1 MRKVEVIFCCCF
13 ECEVEQSLDFT
24 CRALQGHRQCI
35 DSTIAYLSPGHCT
48 QERKEM
54 QSTGQGSLLLAN
66 CSSIPGVRSFPSQ
79 SETPA
84 QRCSTTPLWHM
95 RKTAVDLG
103 LSRFGLTAFN
113 CRDRAPRPVGRL
125 PCRHIVIFC
134 RTECHQALESVLLQS
149 RSLGHSSGCFSYF
162 VPIVFY
168 SPIAAR
174 ES

>member
-1 MRKVEVIFCCCF
+1 MQGTPGSQAVHRQHNCL
-13 ECEVEQSLDFT
+13 SLP
-24 CRALQGHRQCI
+24 RALHTRKKRDAEHWPGF
-35 DSTIAYLSPGHCT
+35 IALSKLQQHPRG
-48 QERKEM
+48 EELPKP
-54 QSTGQGSLLLAN
+54 A
-66 CSSIPGVRSFPSQ
+66 Q